1 MIDHRWWR
9 WEDFPNPEGSQ
20 TIGAD
25 PVRFAQALLGDVV
38 FVRLLIY
45 TMTY

>member
-1 MIDHRWWR
+1 MV
-9 WEDFPNPEGSQ
+9 EMGGFNPNPEGSQ

-38 FVRLLIY
+38 FVRLLIKIQ
-45 TMTY
+45 